1 MKEELDDRTV
11 LDEEGTQPHGQTQPV
26 SALDGIYER
35 LPDISVKSLD
45 RFILLCVIALVAVV
59 VIGVLRANHIIMMP

>member
-1 MKEELDDRTV
+1 M
-11 LDEEGTQPHGQTQPV
+11 DEEGTQPHGQTQPV

-59 VIGVLRANHIIMMP
+59 VIGVLRANHII

>member
-11 LDEEGTQPHGQTQPV
+11 LDEEGTQPHEQTQPV

-45 RFILLCVIALVAVV
+45 RFILICVIALVAVV
-59 VIGVLRANHIIMMP
+59 VIGVLRANHII